1 MKCGCYE
8 SLVAAVVY
16 ADDIRDALAT
26 SLLQRCFGY
35 YTSVTTVIVLQFPFL
50 VIRSARFKMKNT
62 IKNKSEL
69 SALGC
74 DVGEPWIGVRGR
86 NCVP

>member
-1 MKCGCYE
+1 MTSEMLWPLAFYKG
-8 SLVAAVVY
+8 
-16 ADDIRDALAT
+16 ALAT
-26 SLLQRCFGY
+26 
-35 YTSVTTVIVLQFPFL
+35 TSVTAVIVLQFPFL
-50 VIRSARFKMKNT
+50 VIRSARFKLKNT